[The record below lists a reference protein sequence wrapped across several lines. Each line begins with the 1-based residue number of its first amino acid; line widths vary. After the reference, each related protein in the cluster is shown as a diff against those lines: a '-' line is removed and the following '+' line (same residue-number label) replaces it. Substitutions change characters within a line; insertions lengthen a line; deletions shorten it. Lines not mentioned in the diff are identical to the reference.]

1 MNQELENS
9 IIELAWSDR
18 VTFEDIE
25 KKTGLSESKVIKL
38 MRSSLKPSS
47 FRLWRKRVS
56 GRKTKHSKLFKND
69 QQMRKKKSY
78 RPADFDQ
85 EDFILND

>member
-1 MNQELENS
+1 MNQELENKV
-9 IIELAWSDR
+9 IRLAWADR

-25 KKTGLSESKVIKL
+25 KKTGLNEAKVIKL
-38 MRSSLKPSS
+38 MRSALKPSS

-56 GRKTKHSKLFKND
+56 GRKTKHFKLFKSGQD
-69 QQMRKKKSY
+69 ASKKKSY

>member
-1 MNQELENS
+1 MDQEATNQV
-9 IIELAWSDR
+9 IKLAWSDR

-25 KKTGLSESKVIKL
+25 KKTGLNEARVIKV
-38 MRSSLKPSS
+38 MRASLKRSS

-69 QQMRKKKSY
+69 QRARKKKTY
-78 RPADFDQ
+78 RLAEFD
-85 EDFILND
+85 EDDFILND